1 MCDCA
6 TWRMDYLWGM
16 DVRIAL
22 EARRRSEAGVVVKVS
37 RREGWMEVDVGE
49 VSVLEGQIPGLVR
62 MP

>member
-1 MCDCA
+1 
-6 TWRMDYLWGM
+6 MDYLWGM